1 MPENQNKDEDKL
13 EEEEGKPKK
22 DDLEVYFSEMEN
34 LESDFSDL
42 DDIDLEEL
50 KDIQQAISKVKEMA
64 STSAN
69 EITDLDIVEELKTQ
83 PEADSG
89 QLDEYLSQ
97 REAMASDFSDLEEI
111 PFEELQDMRE
121 AIESVKK
128 EQTEEASETKDQSV
142 SIISSDLEER
152 IKQELLERR
161 IKEEKEVVTAEKF
174 LDYIKEKKDKVWY
187 HALHYLVFQA
197 EDHIASKELLY
208 DILKEN
214 TSKSPIDP
222 IPEHQFYFGLG
233 YILRLTLN
241 EKQVVR
247 FLSGGKFKVNIGVKV
262 LKELLEQAGEPI
274 ITKPVI
280 EEEEK
285 KKMFSNFLKEDF
297 KDI

>member
-285 KKMFSNFLKEDF
+285 KKIFSDFLKEDF